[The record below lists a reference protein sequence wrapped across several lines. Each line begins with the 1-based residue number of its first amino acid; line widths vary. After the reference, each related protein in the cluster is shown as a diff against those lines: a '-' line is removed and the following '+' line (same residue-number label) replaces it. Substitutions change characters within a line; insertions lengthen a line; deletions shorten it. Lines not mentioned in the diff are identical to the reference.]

1 MKCLVTG
8 ATGFVGAN
16 LVRKLLQDNH
26 EIFILLRKTS
36 NEWRISS
43 IQKHLHSYYSDLT
56 NRNVI
61 FELVATIK
69 PDIIFHTATY
79 GGFPHQLDNNS
90 MLSTNL
96 IGTINL
102 LDAAVKYQ
110 VPQFINTGSSS
121 EYGLKNAPMKETDRC
136 DPLSVYGLTKLA
148 ATNYCTLIGTTIHY
162 PVCTLRLFSPYG
174 ELEDSSRLY
183 PTIKNALLQG
193 EKPHLGKPDAVRD
206 FIPIAKVCAV
216 YSKLLAANYTAGD
229 IINVGSGR
237 QQTIKEFYTQVA
249 SSLGSN
255 LQPLWDMAPP
265 RNFEP
270 SHWEADI
277 HKLRSLLPT
286 EFAEENIL
294 CT

>member
-26 EIFILLRKTS
+26 EVFIITRKTS
-36 NEWRISS
+36 NEWRITP
-43 IQKHLHSYYSDLT
+43 IKKYIHSYYSDLT

-90 MLSTNL
+90 MLAANL
-96 IGTINL
+96 MGTINL

-136 DPLSVYGLTKLA
+136 DPLSFYGLTKLA
-148 ATNYCTLIGTTIHY
+148 ATNYCTLIGKTLPY
-162 PVCTLRLFSPYG
+162 SVCTLRLFSPYG

-183 PTIKNALLQG
+183 PTIKNALIQG
-193 EKPHLGKPDAVRD
+193 ERAHLGKPDAVRD
-206 FIPIAKVCAV
+206 FIPMAKVCKI
-216 YSKLLAANYTAGD
+216 YSKIPTTNYQAGD

-237 QQTIKEFYTQVA
+237 QQTISEFYTQVA
-249 SSLGSN
+249 SSLGST
-255 LQPLWDMAPP
+255 LQPLWNEMPP

-270 SHWEADI
+270 TCWEAAI
-277 HKLRSLLPT
+277 SKLRSLLPA
-286 EFAEENIL
+286 EFAEETI
-294 CT
+294 